1 MIIMEEEESSNTV
14 LHAVD
19 IRAAK
24 RKRRIQPVG
33 GIIDTWV
40 YYDYYPRYNPI
51 IPDILE
57 DILWRVGPLLQ
68 HGVFISTM
76 TICCNLDLPQMT

>member
-14 LHAVD
+14 FMRLIFAQ
-19 IRAAK
+19 
-24 RKRRIQPVG
+24 RKENGEYNQLVRSLELE
-33 GIIDTWV
+33 D
-40 YYDYYPRYNPI
+40 YDYYPRYLRI
-51 IPDILE
+51 IPDILD

-68 HGVFISTM
+68 HGAFLSTM

>member
-1 MIIMEEEESSNTV
+1 MVIMEEEESSNTV

-33 GIIDTWV
+33 EIIGTWGLWQLPQISPHN
-40 YYDYYPRYNPI
+40 PRYPGRYSVAGWPVQCYNM
-51 IPDILE
+51 
-57 DILWRVGPLLQ
+57 V
-68 HGVFISTM
+68 HSF
-76 TICCNLDLPQMT
+76 LP